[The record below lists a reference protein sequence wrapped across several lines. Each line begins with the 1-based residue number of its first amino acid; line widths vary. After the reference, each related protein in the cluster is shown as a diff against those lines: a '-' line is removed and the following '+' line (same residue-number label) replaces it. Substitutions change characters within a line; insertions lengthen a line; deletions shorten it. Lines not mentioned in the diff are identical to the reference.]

1 MTNHVAYV
9 NKQLVRYLPL
19 LPADEVKTLLALM
32 LQANPLGYLRTSP
45 ETLAAVLGVSP
56 ADATVFL
63 NRLSGK
69 NLVYFEEHGRALKI
83 LVRGFLGGRG
93 APRDIRVPCG

>member
-1 MTNHVAYV
+1 MSNQVAYV

-19 LPADEVKTLLALM
+19 LPAEEVKALLALM
-32 LQANPLGYLRTSP
+32 LQANPLGYLRTSM
-45 ETLAAVLGVSP
+45 ETLAAALGVSP
-56 ADATVFL
+56 NDATAL
-63 NRLSGK
+63 LRRLSQK
-69 NLVYFEEHGRALKI
+69 KLVYFEEHGRTLKI